1 MVEKG
6 SSPGPSARTGDVV
19 HVIATSLEGT
29 RAALDLAITRLRG
42 TTSRILLFSIRPGPA
57 SAWRWIPTPAT
68 EQTLWRLAKS
78 LAPPPRV
85 FSCVCEH
92 PTDVVQLFTP
102 SPLVIVGGTLGR
114 WWPTAEQRLVRRLS
128 DLGCRVTFVCVASRW
143 FVSPFYAA
151 GLREERP

>member
-1 MVEKG
+1 MVENMG
-6 SSPGPSARTGDVV
+6 SLCSSAREGDVV

-42 TTSRILLFSIRPGPA
+42 TTSRILLFSIRPGPV
-57 SAWRWIPTPAT
+57 STWRWIPSPAT

-92 PTDVVQLFTP
+92 PTDVVQLFTA
-102 SPLVIVGGTLGR
+102 SPLVIVGGTVGR
-114 WWPTAEQRLVRRLS
+114 WWPTAEQRLVRNLS
-128 DLGCRVTFVCVASRW
+128 DLGCRVTFVSVASRS
-143 FVSPFYAA
+143 FVSPFRA
-151 GLREERP
+151 GLR